1 MNLLRFVP
9 ELYSIVAALWLYCSK
24 NTFHFHA
31 MVYLY
36 IADMTQKKMNKL
48 NNSHC
53 QFLFKQTGKIIIV
66 VLLYTLAPN
75 AVAANKGNVSAAVT
89 TLIVGAVIAVLIS
102 LTFALQKNQDG
113 KLVGVKTGKF
123 FLLASILLLI
133 VFVTATA
140 AFFIFM

>member
-1 MNLLRFVP
+1 
-9 ELYSIVAALWLYCSK
+9 
-24 NTFHFHA
+24 
-31 MVYLY
+31 
-36 IADMTQKKMNKL
+36 MNKL